1 MTLARRNN
9 PERFEMLQP
18 AARLR
23 AFAGAL
29 CCALVLAAAIT
40 HQARA
45 DDAPGRA
52 GEFARAWRIAP
63 PAPRRHV
70 PRVRV
75 QAREASRLG
84 RAWSASH
91 PLVRTALADL
101 GRGKFT
107 AHPGP
112 WCADALVAW
121 GRRAGYRMPA
131 TRRAADFA
139 RYGRP
144 TAPRPGTIVVSRH
157 HVGIVVAVSR
167 GRVTMVSGNWG
178 GRVRLGRPA
187 GVIAYRAPV

>member
-1 MTLARRNN
+1 
-9 PERFEMLQP
+9 MLLRP

-23 AFAGAL
+23 ALAGAL
-29 CCALVLAAAIT
+29 ICALILVTAMA

-45 DDAPGRA
+45 DDNPASGRA
-52 GEFARAWRIAP
+52 AFAQAWRLDAQRTQRIGRDAS
-63 PAPRRHV
+63 
-70 PRVRV
+70 
-75 QAREASRLG
+75 ARGRGAARLG

-91 PLVRTALADL
+91 PLVRIALADL

-107 AHPGP
+107 PLPGP

-131 TRRAADFA
+131 TRRAIDFA

-144 TAPRPGTIVVSRH
+144 THPRPGAIVVSRH
-157 HVGIVVAVSR
+157 HVGIVVAVAR

-178 GRVRLGRPA
+178 GRVRIGRPS

>member
-1 MTLARRNN
+1 
-9 PERFEMLQP
+9 MLRP

-29 CCALVLAAAIT
+29 CCALILAAAIT

-52 GEFARAWRIAP
+52 GEFARAWRIAS
-63 PAPRRHV
+63 PAPQRHV

-75 QAREASRLG
+75 HALEASRLG
-84 RAWSASH
+84 RAWGASH

-121 GRRAGYRMPA
+121 AAAPQHPETGARMTTYFGA
-131 TRRAADFA
+131 IFISA
-139 RYGRP
+139 
-144 TAPRPGTIVVSRH
+144 S
-157 HVGIVVAVSR
+157 
-167 GRVTMVSGNWG
+167 
-178 GRVRLGRPA
+178 LGVE
-187 GVIAYRAPV
+187 G